1 MAWDQKILPDAF
13 LNAALSAAGAAA
25 DGARESAYMTHVQT
39 GIGTSW
45 KRQLLRDDVV
55 VYEGTGTGLLPFVG
69 RTFTIPGVT
78 KSSISNADIDTGEWV
93 HRIIHA
99 SDATKYIAGLVTKT
113 GGAGPGF
120 LTDDLVSPN
129 DVLWGNF
136 TATGPVLDSLS
147 ITLGTPASV
156 TTSSFT
162 LSATIAGS
170 ILPGAVMI
178 TQWID
183 NRASGLWRES
193 PQVTAV
199 PGVYTVAFTGAPA
212 DTLITWRVF
221 VFTAPATIHAQS
233 QEGTFRTGIAVSSG
247 WLDALRDSM
256 AVQNVTDRFTS
267 GENAGRIIGSDGSPV
282 PFPDSYAGDTSFAG
296 MVAKLN
302 ERSTGVADGL
312 MTWPDA
318 NGNPRALVSP
328 GSHIQYFT
336 RGVDAAAVWGWWS
349 TKTGHNAP
357 QSRLRVSDMFF
368 LVLRESTRTWEVVYQ
383 GMRASG
389 VRYYSLFGQALY
401 GAGED
406 LTTDP
411 NATYLT
417 IPNGYNIEAWVYPT
431 VSNLG
436 GYVPFLG
443 RVDRALIAD
452 CRSWAIGAKVRVEG
466 SDRAGARFIGC
477 IGMDFSRSDGF
488 GDASRSWPTGY
499 PFHYTDSGGGE
510 WQNIRNDGVDQWV
523 TAIGCFELCRFQGI
537 RPPWGNY
544 GGTWPYSSP
553 PLYGPSWAEIQGNP
567 PPDYRV

>member
-129 DVLWGNF
+129 DVDWGTF

-170 ILPGAVMI
+170 IPPGAVMI
-178 TQWID
+178 MQWID
-183 NRASGLWRES
+183 NRASGVWRES

-221 VFTAPATIHAQS
+221 VFTAPDTIHAQS
-233 QEGTFRTGIAVSSG
+233 QEGTFRTVAAVSSG

-256 AVQNVTDRFTS
+256 SVRNVTERWTYNPPEAG
-267 GENAGRIIGSDGSPV
+267 GEYWIGRIIRGDNRAV
-282 PFPDSYAGDTSFAG
+282 PFPDSYVGYTSHAGIEASLVG
-296 MVAKLN
+296 
-302 ERSTGVADGL
+302 RSTGLGSEVSSYTGWPGTVA
-312 MTWPDA
+312 
-318 NGNPRALVSP
+318 PRPIESP
-328 GSHIQYFT
+328 NILHFS
-336 RGVDAAAVWGWWS
+336 RGVDACAVWSWFS
-349 TKTGHNAP
+349 TKTGHAST
-357 QSRLRVSDMFF
+357 QTKIHVSDMFF
-368 LVLRESTRTWEVVYQ
+368 GILRESTRTWETLFT
-383 GMRASG
+383 GMRVAGGSG
-389 VRYYSLFGQALY
+389 N
-401 GAGED
+401 D

-411 NATYLT
+411 NTTILT
-417 IPNGYNIEAWVYPT
+417 LGNNTEIEAWCAT
-431 VSNLG
+431 TASNPG
-436 GYVPFLG
+436 NFRNFFG
-443 RVDRALIAD
+443 RVDRALFAD
-452 CRSWAIGAKVRVEG
+452 SRTWVMGVKVRLVG
-466 SDRAGARFIGC
+466 PDMANARYVGLVGC
-477 IGMDFSRSDGF
+477 DHHRSDYY
-488 GDASRSWPTGY
+488 GDRSRSWPSGY
-499 PFHYTDSGGGE
+499 PAYVADSGGAE
-510 WQNIRNDGVDQWV
+510 WNNIRTDGADQWLLG
-523 TAIGCFELCRFQGI
+523 IGCFELVNFQGN
-537 RPPWGNY
+537 RPPWGSW